1 VPVER
6 RRLGDA
12 ARPSA
17 GDARPRACQGDEV
30 EPASSEGAALTV
42 KRRPR
47 STEAVARERGKEKEV
62 DAPRVVAVQV
72 ERVFAEKHRTFSPSR
87 AGARA
92 ARTGDRRSRSTQ
104 SEKCPFAIRKE
115 LTKLL
120 PIERKEFVRHKLKKS
135 LTKSLTTPRARARAR
150 RAASVPEGHLQH
162 L

>member
-1 VPVER
+1 M
-6 RRLGDA
+6 
-12 ARPSA
+12 
-17 GDARPRACQGDEV
+17 
-30 EPASSEGAALTV
+30 TV

-47 STEAVARERGKEKEV
+47 STEAVARERGKQKEM

-92 ARTGDRRSRSTQ
+92 ARTGGTPIAADQ
-104 SEKCPFAIRKE
+104 SEKCPFASRKE

-120 PIERKEFVRHKLKKS
+120 RAKGISHYHQICTGTAIDRVRQTEKESDKKYDDV
-135 LTKSLTTPRARARAR
+135 PGARARAR

>member
-1 VPVER
+1 
-6 RRLGDA
+6 
-12 ARPSA
+12 
-17 GDARPRACQGDEV
+17 
-30 EPASSEGAALTV
+30 LTV

-47 STEAVARERGKEKEV
+47 STEAVARERGKQKEM

-92 ARTGDRRSRSTQ
+92 ARTGGTPIAADQ
-104 SEKCPFAIRKE
+104 SEKCPFASRKE

-120 PIERKEFVRHKLKKS
+120 PIERKEFHQISSVDRRTGTAIDRVRQTEKESDKKYDDV
-135 LTKSLTTPRARARAR
+135 PGARARAR

>member
-1 VPVER
+1 M
-6 RRLGDA
+6 
-12 ARPSA
+12 
-17 GDARPRACQGDEV
+17 
-30 EPASSEGAALTV
+30 TV

-47 STEAVARERGKEKEV
+47 STEAVARERGKEEEV

-120 PIERKEFVRHKLKKS
+120 PIERKEGISLFETKLRASTVIKSHSTAIDRVRHKLKKS